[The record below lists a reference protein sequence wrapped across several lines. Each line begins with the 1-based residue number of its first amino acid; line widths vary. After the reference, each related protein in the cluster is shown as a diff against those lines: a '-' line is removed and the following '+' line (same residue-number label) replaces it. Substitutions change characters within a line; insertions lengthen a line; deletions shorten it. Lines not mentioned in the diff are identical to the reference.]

1 MALGTIDIS
10 SSTLISNDSNVSIT
24 GNNSTNFVDDIT
36 KTYLSEFDGYEINR
50 SQFHHIRST
59 YAGNLSFLVTT
70 AGGFGD
76 TVLRMW
82 KILPPGTDNSTKL
95 EFDRI
100 DITNSTGVSLASG
113 TTKIISDTV
122 LFWRTVNNQVNVILS
137 VEDYPAYSG
146 ANPYQ
151 NGQTTFY
158 QIPPVASENASA
170 FDVIL
175 ENGEE
180 YLLEYGQ
187 DYSFDTGGSYQIN
200 IGSITNIYS
209 AFAIGSVINP
219 VDSFLGY
226 VDIPS
231 IQEGGYERAYIFF
244 NLQSSTL
251 TNSGEK
257 GSILLNRIRKQTPII
272 PEDATSLTQT
282 SDESSSFTTT
292 EPIRNIP
299 TVFKIDSGGKN
310 FNEGDHIVVCN
321 KNSVHEENN
330 IDLFTTYRDS
340 IFTNFNKAFHSVV
353 FKVTNTTENNS
364 VSPPVEGIITGLELV
379 NPNNIIDINNPT
391 ISIQKLD
398 TANFNISSTSYPDSN
413 SPYYVFVFDDK
424 YMDDT
429 SNSSLNTN
437 CEGATITMTTYST
450 LLFLP
455 PKFNTSED
463 DLFKNSFLY
472 APYLKDLYN
481 FFINSEIIGQHYV
494 FHDTSSTYSDLIKY
508 TNNFLKFNSVMTSR
522 NAIPNNL
529 DNTYYRKSTSSH
541 KIHDIHLTE
550 NIEDQAIVHKTIP
563 IILSGTQKTTIF
575 DNIPE
580 TNFSESNPYIIIDSN
595 RKELDNLS
603 MSELNILPFTK
614 DSYNPF
620 IFDEKYLIS
629 GDSIKKF
636 KVSLNNLTVPY
647 KLKGWNATELRYI
660 SLHIKNR
667 NSSTRHLYGSNNP
680 TGGLFKCYISNVYDT
695 SSTNKFVQFES
706 RDPHIIQLNIKDD
719 ISIQLFDPLGN
730 ILEPYEN
737 ENHALISSND
747 NIQMSMTIKLT
758 EIKEET
764 NEEHNSIVNNSS
776 TDPIIN
782 DSNYDVV
789 NDPSINI
796 PIVNQSE
803 KYVSDSKYKNKYG
816 QFKSNFHYDPKLN

>member
-1 MALGTIDIS
+1 MSSYNIDIT
-10 SSTLISNDSNVSIT
+10 SSTLISNDSNVAIT
-24 GNNSTNFVDDIT
+24 GNNSTNFVSNST
-36 KTYLSEFDGYEINR
+36 KNYLSGFDNYTINR

-59 YAGNLSFLVTT
+59 YAGNISFLVTT

-82 KILPPGTDNSTKL
+82 KILPPGTDNSTNL
-95 EFDRI
+95 EFDGVT
-100 DITNSTGVSLASG
+100 ITNSTGVSLASG
-113 TTKIISDTV
+113 TTKIIPDVV
-122 LFWRTVNNQVNVILS
+122 LFWRVVNDQVNTILTDN
-137 VEDYPAYSG
+137 DYPSPIG
-146 ANPYQ
+146 DNPYQ
-151 NGQTTFY
+151 PGQTNFY

-187 DYSFDTGGSYQIN
+187 WFETDTGGSYQIN

-209 AFAIGSVINP
+209 EFAIGSVINP
-219 VDSFLGY
+219 ADSFLGY

-231 IQEGGYERAYIFF
+231 TQEGDYERAYIFF

-257 GSILLNRIRKQTPII
+257 GSILLNRIRKQTPNI

-282 SDESSSFTTT
+282 SSESTSFTTT

-299 TVFKIDSGGKN
+299 TSFNIDSGGTN
-310 FNEGDHIVVCN
+310 FVVGDHIVICN
-321 KNSVHEENN
+321 KNSVHENN
-330 IDLFTTYRDS
+330 NVDLFTTYRDA
-340 IFTNFNKAFHSVV
+340 IFTNSTKAFHSII
-353 FKVTNTTENNS
+353 FKVTSTTIDNS
-364 VSPPVEGIITGLELV
+364 VNPPTEGIITGLEIV
-379 NPNNIIDINNPT
+379 NPNNIIKTNKPT
-391 ISIQKLD
+391 VSISKLD
-398 TANFNISSTSYPDSN
+398 LTNFNVNSTSYPDAN
-413 SPYYVFVFDDK
+413 SDYYVFVFDDK

-437 CEGATITMTTYST
+437 CEGALITMTSYGTI
-450 LLFLP
+450 LFLP
-455 PKFNTSED
+455 PKFNTKED
-463 DLFKNSFLY
+463 DLFKDSFLY
-472 APYLKDLYN
+472 APYLKDLYS

-550 NIEDQAIVHKTIP
+550 NLNDQTLVHKTIP
-563 IILSGTQKTTIF
+563 IVSSGTQKTTIF
-575 DNIPE
+575 DNITE
-580 TNFSESNPYIIIDSN
+580 TSFSENNPYIIIDSN
-595 RKELDNLS
+595 RTELDNLS
-603 MSELNILPFTK
+603 MSELNILPYTK
-614 DSYNPF
+614 DSTNPI
-620 IFDEKYLIS
+620 IFDEKYLIA
-629 GDSIKKF
+629 GNSIKRF
-636 KVSLNNLTVPY
+636 KVSLNNLIVPY
-647 KLKGWNATELRYI
+647 KFKGWNATELRYI
-660 SLHIKNR
+660 SLHIKNK
-667 NSSTRHLYGSNNP
+667 NSGTKQLYGSNNP

-737 ENHALISSND
+737 ENHALISAHD
-747 NIQMSMTIKLT
+747 NIQMSLTIKLT
-758 EIKEET
+758 EIKDTKDNT
-764 NEEHNSIVNNSS
+764 NTDSTIPNQSISSSSSS
-776 TDPIIN
+776 T
-782 DSNYDVV
+782 ST
-789 NDPSINI
+789 
-796 PIVNQSE
+796 QSQYNVPTVPKTE
-803 KYVSDSKYKNKYG
+803 P
-816 QFKSNFHYDPKLN
+816 FKSNFHYDPKLN